1 MGTSTNGQLSFG
13 VVFEDGFEFPWDA
26 DPHDGDIE
34 SWWRDV
40 RGFVNPVEYPYD
52 ESGEYNP
59 GIDED
64 SPVVDQY
71 FDNQRNWLNAN
82 PIPVEL
88 VNYCSGDYPMY
99 LLATKHVDNYRGSP
113 KLIDVDSDFIRDTAD
128 AEKKLREFLDE
139 FGIESDGEIGWWL
152 SSYWG

>member
-13 VVFEDGFEFPWDA
+13 VVFPEDFEFPWDGE
-26 DPHDGDIE
+26 PHDGDIE

-52 ESGEYNP
+52 ESGEYKP

-64 SPVVDQY
+64 SPVVEQY
-71 FDNQRNWLNAN
+71 FENIREWLKAN

-99 LLATKHVDNYRGSP
+99 LLATKHMQNYRGDAEP
-113 KLIDVDSDFIRDTAD
+113 VDLDWLRDTEA

-139 FGIESDGEIGWWL
+139 FGIESDGKIGWRL
-152 SSYWG
+152 TSYWG